1 MTEHDCGD
9 IFKLI
14 NQKVKIDPN
23 ILHIS
28 NVGRCSAPWGVSSLS
43 SPIIILDESFAL
55 VQVLAKLP

>member
-23 ILHIS
+23 ILHIG
-28 NVGRCSAPWGVSSLS
+28 NVGRY
-43 SPIIILDESFAL
+43 
-55 VQVLAKLP
+55 